1 MLYPKLYVCN
11 NRFGIKNKSVFELCY
26 WEWFQKKNQKYQQ
39 WHQQQQ
45 QEQTEVNDTKNLRN
59 YEQRPP
65 SNMNEFKQKPITE
78 ELKFNNIP
86 SIKPKKVLLKAKDQM
101 DAKMS
106 LKQEKN
112 T

>member
-1 MLYPKLYVCN
+1 MCAIIDLVSKINLCLNYVIEN
-11 NRFGIKNKSVFELCY
+11 GFK
-26 WEWFQKKNQKYQQ
+26 KKNQKYQQWDQQ

-78 ELKFNNIP
+78 ELKELLEARLQ
-86 SIKPKKVLLKAKDQM
+86 KPLKK
-101 DAKMS
+101 
-106 LKQEKN
+106 
-112 T
+112 

>member
-1 MLYPKLYVCN
+1 
-11 NRFGIKNKSVFELCY
+11 
-26 WEWFQKKNQKYQQ
+26 
-39 WHQQQQ
+39 
-45 QEQTEVNDTKNLRN
+45 
-59 YEQRPP
+59 
-65 SNMNEFKQKPITE
+65 MNEFKQKPITE

-86 SIKPKKVLLKAKDQM
+86 SIKPKKVLLKATDQM